1 MKIRQQREELAA
13 RRDGSV
19 NSPPYIRTLLLNQTV
34 EYDNHADQWSAD
46 FLVNNGAVTPR
57 SPVGKLL
64 CSKPD
69 WGVRPVDHQHTTGIC
84 DDGEAGTPRS
94 ARIFEYGGAVLIF
107 RKIWLLV
114 NFEALNSFLALN
126 EFVCSMQ
133 KYTMRLAVFR
143 KNSYARTENMFGF
156 LHIT

>member
-46 FLVNNGAVTPR
+46 FLVNDRAVAPR
-57 SPVGKLL
+57 SANSFAPSQTVEYNH
-64 CSKPD
+64 
-69 WGVRPVDHQHTTGIC
+69 RHTTGIS

-94 ARIFEYGGAVLIF
+94 ARIYDDCGAVLIF
-107 RKIWLLV
+107 RRYGSW
-114 NFEALNSFLALN
+114 
-126 EFVCSMQ
+126 
-133 KYTMRLAVFR
+133 
-143 KNSYARTENMFGF
+143 
-156 LHIT
+156 